1 MKKMDLFKIGMW
13 IGMGAT
19 VGKWF
24 GECINAALEG
34 VSIGVISG
42 LAGFGNKH
50 AQEVCDAHG
59 LDYKKFDEESEH
71 ESYDDLKVNYKKE
84 KAENVQPILKNLYYI
99 NSKKGE

>member
-24 GECINAALEG
+24 GEHINAALEG
-34 VSIGVISG
+34 VSIGVISE

-59 LDYKKFDEESEH
+59 LDYKKFDEESEQ

-84 KAENVQPILKNLYYI
+84 KAENVQSILKNLYYI